1 MPNQNLHMNRLDSS
15 ITNLQLSSYLDRSE
29 LMEPLPNG
37 HRVERSTGIQKRV
50 RVLLVDDSIF
60 ALHGLRMFLS
70 RSSNIVVVGTART
83 DAKAFAAIWI
93 SQPDVV
99 VLDVQVG
106 RTSGIDLCRRIRES
120 DPRIAVLF
128 FSAFDDGR
136 FLRSAILA
144 GAQGYL
150 LKSASP
156 QAVVR
161 SIEIVSAG
169 QAIIDQRLTDQVL
182 MWVRDRTWAAQR
194 KDIEGCSADD
204 ERLLACVAAGKTN
217 KETAQELNISL
228 NVVNARLQRIYKRLR
243 ISRKSAAASYFAKME
258 KHHVAPT
265 SLSH

>member
-1 MPNQNLHMNRLDSS
+1 
-15 ITNLQLSSYLDRSE
+15 
-29 LMEPLPNG
+29 MEPSPNRD
-37 HRVERSTGIQKRV
+37 HRAEPSTGIQKRV

-60 ALHGLRMFLS
+60 ALHGLRIFLS
-70 RSSNIVVVGTART
+70 RSSNIVVVGTARN
-83 DAKAFAAIWI
+83 DAEAFAAIWI

-120 DPRIAVLF
+120 DPRITVLF

-169 QAIIDQRLTDQVL
+169 QAIIDRQLTNQVL
-182 MWVRDRTWAAQR
+182 MWVRDGIWTAGRE
-194 KDIEGCSADD
+194 DFEGCSVEDR
-204 ERLLACVAAGKTN
+204 RLLSFVAAGKTN
-217 KETAQELNISL
+217 KEMAQELNISL
-228 NVVNARLQRIYKRLR
+228 NVVNARLRRIYKRLR
-243 ISRKSAAASYFAKME
+243 ISRKSGAASYFMQLE
-258 KHHVAPT
+258 KGPLRDTNIVH
-265 SLSH
+265 

>member
-1 MPNQNLHMNRLDSS
+1 MKRLNSS
-15 ITNLQLSSYLDRSE
+15 KTNLQPSSYLDRSE
-29 LMEPLPNG
+29 LIEPLPNG
-37 HRVERSTGIQKRV
+37 HRVEQSTGIQKGV

-60 ALHGLRMFLS
+60 ALHGLRMCLS
-70 RSSNIVVVGTART
+70 RSSNIVVIGTARN
-83 DAKAFAAIWI
+83 DAEAFAAIWI

-99 VLDVQVG
+99 VLDVQIG
-106 RTSGIDLCRRIRES
+106 RISGIDLCRRIRES

-128 FSAFDDGR
+128 YSAFDDGR

-169 QAIIDQRLTDQVL
+169 QAIIDQRLTGQVL
-182 MWVRDRTWAAQR
+182 VWVRDETKAAR
-194 KDIEGCSADD
+194 HENLEGCSAED
-204 ERLLACVAAGKTN
+204 RVLLSFVAAGKTN
-217 KETAQELNISL
+217 KEMAQELNVSV
-228 NVVNARLQRIYKRLR
+228 NVVNTRLHRIYKRLR
-243 ISRKSAAASYFAKME
+243 ISRKSGAASYFAKIE
-258 KHHVAPT
+258 KDPVEPT

>member
-1 MPNQNLHMNRLDSS
+1 MELSQNRNRS
-15 ITNLQLSSYLDRSE
+15 
-29 LMEPLPNG
+29 
-37 HRVERSTGIQKRV
+37 VERSTSIQKQV

-70 RSSNIVVVGTART
+70 QSSNIVVVGTART
-83 DAKAFAAIWI
+83 DAEAFAAIWI

-99 VLDVQVG
+99 VLDVQIG
-106 RTSGIDLCRRIRES
+106 RISGIDLCRRIRES

-136 FLRSAILA
+136 FLHSAILA

-161 SIEIVSAG
+161 SIEIVSSG
-169 QAIIDQRLTDQVL
+169 QAIIDQRLTGQVL
-182 MWVRDRTWAAQR
+182 MWVRDRMWAAQP

-243 ISRKSAAASYFAKME
+243 ISRKSGAASYFVRLE
-258 KHHVAPT
+258 KG
-265 SLSH
+265 SLRDTNRFH